1 MPVFHTCQYCPRPK
15 ALAGRSR
22 RAGAGPSLLS
32 YNPAVATTPVTQ
44 ALETLGIP
52 HKLHIHERPL
62 RSLEQA
68 AEERG
73 LAPEQIVRS
82 LLFRLEDRSFVL
94 VLAAGRGRV
103 SWPLLR
109 RHLHVARLTTATP
122 DEVRRVTGYEP
133 GAVSPFGLP
142 SPIRILADGGVLAQ
156 DVISIGAGIRNAGVI
171 LRREDLFRALSPEV
185 GQFLEGGENDGEE
198 GNPAA

>member
-1 MPVFHTCQYCPRPK
+1 MP
-15 ALAGRSR
+15 S
-22 RAGAGPSLLS
+22 
-32 YNPAVATTPVTQ
+32 TPVTR
-44 ALETLGIP
+44 ALDAIGIP
-52 HKLHIHERPL
+52 HTLHVHEHPL

-73 LAPEQIVRS
+73 LTPGQIVRS

-94 VLAAGRGRV
+94 VLAAGRGKV

-109 RHLHVARLTTATP
+109 RHLGVTRLTTATP

-142 SPIRILADGGVLAQ
+142 SPLRVLADGGLLAHEVL
-156 DVISIGAGIRNAGVI
+156 SIGAGIRNAGVI
-171 LRREDLFRALSPEV
+171 LRREDLLRALKPEI
-185 GQFLEGGENDGEE
+185 GDFLQGEGRETESREPE
-198 GNPAA
+198 G